1 MDRDLVKRL
10 PPGINTLPV
19 GRGLFVERR
28 SELPLKERERALL
41 EKMEMRKMTRKL
53 SSMTIANVRM
63 RRFLWNDFTMADLLL
78 N

>member
-1 MDRDLVKRL
+1 
-10 PPGINTLPV
+10 
-19 GRGLFVERR
+19 
-28 SELPLKERERALL
+28 
-41 EKMEMRKMTRKL
+41 MTRKL